1 MPEPAVPIVPLHVN
15 VYLPPQP
22 TPQRCYDWGKVL
34 GEILR
39 ARPER
44 LVLMGVGWDVALP
57 RHRPV
62 RVEFDYDRRD
72 ALAAGE
78 GWQLAAV
85 TGEQLDKMGNIELAR
100 GPRCSVR
107 SATPKRMSTAMSL
120 RGITATRLSSGRYD
134 GRAPLSIAAGVRLSP
149 QPLSLRSQVRQRIP
163 GAVPEGRRGRA
174 ARELALR

>member
-22 TPQRCYDWGKVL
+22 TPQRGYDWGKVL

-72 ALAAGE
+72 VLAAGE

-85 TGEQLDKMGNIELAR
+85 TGEQLDKMGNIELR
-100 GPRCSVR
+100 TWV
-107 SATPKRMSTAMSL
+107 TL
-120 RGITATRLSSGRYD
+120 L
-134 GRAPLSIAAGVRLSP
+134 
-149 QPLSLRSQVRQRIP
+149 
-163 GAVPEGRRGRA
+163 GAIGDAKADVYCYEPSWHHGNAVVEWPV
-174 ARELALR
+174 

>member
-1 MPEPAVPIVPLHVN
+1 MSHFPGTDRYASP
-15 VYLPPQP
+15 
-22 TPQRCYDWGKVL
+22 
-34 GEILR
+34 
-39 ARPER
+39 
-44 LVLMGVGWDVALP
+44 
-57 RHRPV
+57 
-62 RVEFDYDRRD
+62 EFDYDRRD

-85 TGEQLDKMGNIELAR
+85 TGEQLDKMGNIELRTWATLLR

-163 GAVPEGRRGRA
+163 GAVPERRRGRA
-174 ARELALR
+174 ARVLALR